1 MSDDRFDQFL
11 KREAATYNPPPP
23 TPRDELWAR
32 IETARS
38 DTGVKGIAPVFRRP
52 WLRAVTAVAALL
64 VLGIGIGRWTA
75 PGRVVETEIDV
86 ASNEDMETD
95 ARVFRVAAVEHL
107 GQLDT
112 FISLFRADAVL
123 GRSDPETGPWASELL
138 VTTRLMMDSPAG
150 DDVRMRQ
157 LLEDLEFVLA
167 QITEYVGR
175 RDRTELELIQQ
186 DLKEQDL
193 LLRLQTE
200 LTVSAPVQPVQG
212 EI

>member
-32 IETARS
+32 IEAARS
-38 DTGVKGIAPVFRRP
+38 DTGVQRTAAVSRRP
-52 WLRAVTAVAALL
+52 WLQAVTAVAALL

-75 PGRVVETEIDV
+75 PESVMEAGTDV
-86 ASNEDMETD
+86 ASDEDAETD

-112 FISLFRADAVL
+112 FISLFRADAVS
-123 GRSDPETGPWASELL
+123 GRSDPETGQWASELL
-138 VTTRLMMDSPAG
+138 VTTRLMLDSPAG

-175 RDRTELELIQQ
+175 QDRTELELIQQ

-200 LTVSAPVQPVQG
+200 LTVSDPVQPVQG